1 MACAVSI
8 GRKENNAVGFRG
20 IRRER
25 EREREKA
32 TERDPATFATVPTR
46 GTFLTELFATKDGRN
61 L

>member
-25 EREREKA
+25 ERKRQ
-32 TERDPATFATVPTR
+32 RDPATFATVPTR